1 MKNYPKQNI
10 CRSLGWTLLV
20 GIACLTGC
28 RTTDQADSG
37 EMASVKISARTGAEI
52 QQAVAKAFLANE
64 YQQVNPMTFE
74 KQGTVWDKM
83 DYGGGGP
90 GPGLVRM
97 SIQIS
102 SPGQPWVNCA
112 SQMVGA

>member
-37 EMASVKISARTGAEI
+37 EMASVKISARSDAEI

-64 YQQVNPMTFE
+64 YQQVNPVTFE

-83 DYGGGGP
+83 DYGGWSSNP
-90 GPGLVRM
+90 VWIRM
-97 SIQIS
+97 RIKITS
-102 SPGQPWVNCA
+102 A
-112 SQMVGA
+112 